1 MKIIGVITTKN
12 RIEYFERALQSA
24 ITQRRRPDKII
35 VVSDSEDEMKENERS
50 IAENASAIFL
60 EDKYTHNYAGSLNT
74 AIHYILGKDL
84 FEFAGYE
91 QTYVAFLD
99 DDDIWDEE
107 YISACENALN
117 GEDFVVS
124 GILYCNEQGEQA
136 LTIPHELSVENFLRG
151 NPHLQGSN
159 TFVKM
164 STLLKAGLFDES
176 MSSTTDRDIFTRM
189 MLLGATYTVVN
200 RHLVK
205 VDAFNSRERITN
217 GKEKKAEGL
226 RKFFYKYSCYMS
238 DEVKDA
244 FFARAKNLFGIDKES
259 ICRFPN
265 KLNKAGV
272 QYAKER
278 YHGNL
283 TIGFIATEYKLG
295 LRLLKELSALKRENT
310 KIVIFINFT
319 QSRDAYLEVLEN
331 SGYFYE
337 IIDRERVLHKIRKGG
352 FDQFVTE
359 EKVSEPVIKDIAI
372 SRTILQKYLHQCTK
386 EGDVIWILDED
397 MRLKEMVYDG
407 EQFEEMPL
415 DIDAVI
421 GEYIGEYDAVVGNYT
436 LDAPL
441 PILSTLRTSL
451 VDYVYGKAGLRG
463 VSTLDSYRDY
473 YYDLSDTTTRHL
485 ETPVTWGKICTLD
498 DVFGGKAQ
506 SRPLFMQDDEIRE
519 ADSRGGN
526 TLVFNREILELPNW
540 SIQIGDKIGRRSD
553 YFWAWLAKQDGYKIV
568 NAPFATLHD
577 RPSVPF
583 DFEKEKNKLLLDLI
597 GSSFTKAVGTVGI
610 NAKKEDFCCCY
621 MQFFLSRL
629 TKFVA
634 CFYRICGLLSIIKD
648 EKYSVYFTEAELH
661 FYLKVIQPYL
671 ESEKIVCAYDDL
683 CRKLHMQRRM
693 QNKEAI
699 RKVLEEYFCLSE
711 TSLRLLGNGGE
722 GVVFADGVHVLK
734 YFFKPLQNLSF
745 LKQISKK
752 FERCNQLYPLDF
764 YELQETT
771 VIRYRY
777 EPSVPYRGGCVGDF
791 VQLLRFAEE
800 NGFSF
805 DNYKQSNF
813 VVVDGHVK
821 LIDYGKSFLPV
832 TNQSKNKS
840 IVRVYE
846 MLRYPFLGEEEFKQL
861 IQRSYN
867 GLTKYIDDGNEQ
879 FRRLVER
886 RYKEDLHDQK
896 VLELIR
902 AEKPCKMLDY
912 GAGKCRIA
920 NILAEDC
927 DVSVYDIDMA
937 TVTARAASG
946 IKILSHRAKLQTEKY
961 DLVTCNLVLCCVSN
975 PTAQEIM
982 CDINAVLKHDGKAVI
997 SICNPLFNSVQ
1008 HTELRKSGLKGEYK
1022 RSELF
1027 EKITTVGRP
1036 VREEYHRPIEYY
1048 QNLFSRYGFQIE
1060 RVAEGDGVD
1069 ADTLMPISEHLI
1081 FACKKTMDVKE
1092 YRDCTLLI
1100 KTNPMEWRSIYNNIC
1115 HIVNSLEKFGRFERR
1130 IVVIDLSAAEER
1142 ARRYDFDDEDMLKE
1156 ELLLAKENGLIDEI
1170 LFAEGGRDETEKIY
1184 EKYFGLK
1191 SKNGHSANGQGTY
1204 ATLFAFEKIQTKY
1217 VFQTDSDILYS
1228 IHSDAVRKAI
1238 DTLKRGAMT
1247 ASFGI
1252 ARSASGTIG
1261 YGARTEVRTCFLD
1274 LEKLKMRLPLPNQV
1288 IQGQVQ
1294 LPWHRSLDK
1303 VLFENESVRFA
1314 DCEAWFVHPENQKK
1328 AETNFL
1334 TVVRERIE
1342 NGFYCNK
1349 QEGQVNLQGMRAE
1362 WAEKTDADVVLYIRG
1377 YNTPCEKLK
1386 RLFDSL
1392 KRQTFQ
1398 DFSIVYVDD
1407 ASENESADYARLI
1420 LRKDPYF
1427 AGRVAACWNDTNV
1440 GELENFVFAMQNMV
1454 VNQDAIVINV
1464 DNDDYL
1470 VNERALEIIVKKF
1483 SEGAEITCG
1492 NCIRWDKPLK
1502 HYRVYSFDR
1511 VWERSG
1517 DNIWLHPK
1525 CFRRYLFDCI
1535 DIENDLKIDGKY
1547 VDVNTDFAFMLPMV
1561 QKAERR
1567 EFIEEVLYYFEPSLQ
1582 NSERTGKYSNAYK
1595 EDVKRK
1601 LLEKAKRRGNEK
1613 NHRGDRRR

>member
-1 MKIIGVITTKN
+1 MKIIGVVTTKN
-12 RIEYFERALQSA
+12 RFEYFERAFRSA
-24 ITQRRRPDKII
+24 ISQKRKLDQLI
-35 VVSDSEDEMKENERS
+35 VVSDSEVEVKESEKR

-74 AIHYILGKDL
+74 AIHYILEKNL
-84 FEFAGYE
+84 FESADYE
-91 QTYVAFLD
+91 RTYLAFLD
-99 DDDIWDEE
+99 DDDLWDEE
-107 YISACENALN
+107 YILSCENALN
-117 GEDFVVS
+117 DEDFVVS
-124 GILYCNEQGEQA
+124 GLLYCNEQGERP
-136 LTIPHELSVENFLRG
+136 LSIPHELSVESFLRG

-164 STLLKAGLFDES
+164 STVLKAGLFDES

-265 KLNKAGV
+265 KLNKASV
-272 QYAKER
+272 QYAKEK

-386 EGDVIWILDED
+386 EGDAIWILDED

-421 GEYIGEYDAVVGNYT
+421 GQYIGEYDAVVGNYT

-526 TLVFNREILELPNW
+526 TLVFNRELLELPNW

-553 YFWAWLAKQDGYKIV
+553 YFWAWLAKQNGYKIV
-568 NAPFATLHD
+568 NAPFATMHD
-577 RPSVPF
+577 RSTAEF
-583 DFEKEKNKLLLDLI
+583 DFAKEKNKLLLDLI
-597 GSSFTKAVGTVGI
+597 GASFTKAVGKVGI
-610 NAKKEDFCCCY
+610 NAEKEDFY
-621 MQFFLSRL
+621 NVYTQFFLTRL

-634 CFYRICGLLSIIKD
+634 GFYRIQGLLSILQEK
-648 EKYSVYFTEAELH
+648 KYSAYFTESELQ
-661 FYLKVIQPYL
+661 FYLKEIQPYL
-671 ESEKIVCAYDDL
+671 EREKVICAYDDI
-683 CRKLHMQRRM
+683 CRKLHMQRHM
-693 QNKEAI
+693 QDKEMI
-699 RKVLEEYFCLSE
+699 QKKLEESFSLAE
-711 TSLRLLGNGGE
+711 NSLRFLGNGGE
-722 GVVFADGVHVLK
+722 GVVFTDNVHVFK
-734 YFFKPLQNLSF
+734 YFFKPLKNIAF
-745 LKQISKK
+745 LKQISEK
-752 FERCNQLYPLDF
+752 FGACSQLYSLEF
-764 YELQETT
+764 YELQGTT

-777 EPSVPYRGGCVGDF
+777 EPSVPYKGGYIGDF

-805 DNYKQSNF
+805 DNYKHGNF
-813 VVVDGHVK
+813 IVAGGYVK
-821 LIDYGKSFLPV
+821 LIDYGKSFLPI
-832 TNQSKNKS
+832 TPKGREKS
-840 IVRVYE
+840 VARVYE
-846 MLRYPFLGEEEFKQL
+846 MLRYPFLSEEEFKQL

-867 GLTKYIDDGNEQ
+867 GSTQYIDDGEE
-879 FRRLVER
+879 RLRKLVER
-886 RYKEDLHDQK
+886 RYKEDLHDRK
-896 VLELIR
+896 VLDLIR
-902 AEKPCKMLDY
+902 RERPRRLLDY
-912 GAGKCRIA
+912 GAGKCKIA
-920 NILAEDC
+920 NALAGNC
-927 DVSVYDIDMA
+927 DVSVYDIDKDTM
-937 TVTARAASG
+937 TDRAAPWVRV
-946 IKILSHRAKLQTEKY
+946 IFDRAELTRGQY
-961 DLVTCNLVLCCVSN
+961 DLVTCNLVLCCV
-975 PTAQEIM
+975 PDLTAQKIM
-982 CDINAVLKHDGKAVI
+982 QDVNAALKGGGKAVI

-1008 HTELRKSGLKGEYK
+1008 HTELRKSGLKGGYR
-1022 RSELF
+1022 RSERF
-1027 EKITTVGRP
+1027 EKMTTVGRP

-1048 QNLFSRYGFQIE
+1048 QNLFLRHGFQIE
-1060 RVAEGDGVD
+1060 QIVEGDGVD

-1081 FACKKTMDVKE
+1081 FVCKKTTDVKE
-1092 YRDCTLLI
+1092 YYDCTLLI
-1100 KTNPMEWRSIYNNIC
+1100 KTNPMEWRSIYKSIC
-1115 HIVNSLEKFGRFERR
+1115 HIVNSLEKFGRFKRR
-1130 IVVIDLSAAEER
+1130 MVVADLCGTEER
-1142 ARRYDFDDEDMLKE
+1142 ARRYDLDDVEKLE
-1156 ELLLAKENGLIDEI
+1156 YALTTANENGLLDEI
-1170 LFAEGGRDETEKIY
+1170 LFVRDDGINTERIY
-1184 EKYFGLK
+1184 EKYFGVT
-1191 SKNGHSANGQGTY
+1191 SKDGHSANGQGTY
-1204 ATLFAFEKIQTKY
+1204 ATLSAFENIHTKY
-1217 VFQTDSDILYS
+1217 VLQTDSDILYFVN
-1228 IHSDAVRKAI
+1228 SDEVQRGLDALNAGAV
-1238 DTLKRGAMT
+1238 TVSL
-1247 ASFGI
+1247 GI
-1252 ARSASGTIG
+1252 ARSVSKAVT
-1261 YGARTEVRTCFLD
+1261 YGVRTEVRSCFLD
-1274 LEKLKMRLPLPNQV
+1274 LEKLKKRLPLPNH
-1288 IQGQVQ
+1288 IEQGRVR
-1294 LPWHRSLDK
+1294 LPWHRSLD
-1303 VLFENESVRFA
+1303 LARSESESVRFA
-1314 DCEAWFVHPENQKK
+1314 NREAWFIHPENQRKQEK
-1328 AETNFL
+1328 NL
-1334 TVVRERIE
+1334 LSVVRDRVER
-1342 NGFYCNK
+1342 GFFCISQK
-1349 QEGQVNLQGMRAE
+1349 EQVNLQGTRAE
-1362 WAEKTDADVVLYIRG
+1362 WTEKTNAEVVLYIRG

-1392 KRQTFQ
+1392 KKQTFQ
-1398 DFSIVYVDD
+1398 DYDIIYIDD

-1420 LRKDPYF
+1420 LRKDPF
-1427 AGRVAACWNDTNV
+1427 FTERTAACWNDTNV

-1454 VNQDAIVINV
+1454 VNQNAIVINV

-1483 SEGAEITCG
+1483 YEGAEITCG

-1517 DNIWLHPK
+1517 DNIWVHPK

-1582 NSERTGKYSNAYK
+1582 NSERTGKYRNAYK

-1601 LLEKAKRRGNEK
+1601 LLEKAKRRGQ
-1613 NHRGDRRR
+1613 

>member
-1 MKIIGVITTKN
+1 MKIIGVVTTKN
-12 RIEYFERALQSA
+12 RFEYFERAFRSA
-24 ITQRRRPDKII
+24 ISQKRKLDQLI
-35 VVSDSEDEMKENERS
+35 VVSDSEVEVKESEKR

-74 AIHYILGKDL
+74 AIHFILEKEIFSIEDYG
-84 FEFAGYE
+84 
-91 QTYVAFLD
+91 QTYIAFLD

-107 YISACENALN
+107 YIFACEKALN

-136 LTIPHELSVENFLRG
+136 LTIPRELSMESFLRG
-151 NPHLQGSN
+151 NPHVQGSN
-159 TFVKM
+159 TFVKL
-164 STLLKAGLFDES
+164 STLLKAGLFDEN
-176 MSSTTDRDIFTRM
+176 MSSTTDRDIFSRIM
-189 MLLGATYTVVN
+189 MLNPTYVVVD
-200 RHLVK
+200 RHLVR

-217 GKEKKAEGL
+217 GREKKAEGL

-238 DEVKDA
+238 NEVKDA

-259 ICRFPN
+259 ICRVPN
-265 KLNKAGV
+265 KLNQTSV
-272 QYAKER
+272 RYAKER

-295 LRLLKELSALKRENT
+295 LRLLKELSALKRDNT

-319 QSRDAYLEVLEN
+319 QSPDAYLEVLEN

-337 IIDRERVLHKIRKGG
+337 LIDRERVLHKIRKEG

-407 EQFEEMPL
+407 EQFEEIPL

-441 PILSTLRTSL
+441 PILSTLRTTL

-473 YYDLSDTTTRHL
+473 YYDLSDTTTKHL

-506 SRPLFMQDDEIRE
+506 SRPLFMQVDEIRE

-526 TLVFNREILELPNW
+526 TLVFNRELLELPNW

-610 NAKKEDFCCCY
+610 NAKEEDFCRCY
-621 MQFFLSRL
+621 KQFFLSRL

-634 CFYRICGLLSIIKD
+634 SFYRICGLLSIIKD

-661 FYLKVIQPYL
+661 IYLKAIKPYL
-671 ESEKIVCAYDDL
+671 ESEKIECAYDDL

-693 QNKEAI
+693 QDKEAI
-699 RKVLEEYFCLSE
+699 RKNLEEYFCLSE

-722 GVVFADGVHVLK
+722 GVVFTDGVHVFK
-734 YFFKPLQNLSF
+734 YFFKPLKNLSF
-745 LKQISKK
+745 LKQISKE

-764 YELQETT
+764 YELQGTT

-777 EPSVPYRGGCVGDF
+777 ESSVPYRGGYVGDF

-821 LIDYGKSFLPV
+821 LIDYGKSFLPA
-832 TNQSKNKS
+832 TNQLKNKS

-846 MLRYPFLGEEEFKQL
+846 MLRYPFLGDEEFKQL

-867 GLTKYIDDGNEQ
+867 GLAQYIDDGKEQ
-879 FRRLVER
+879 LRQLVER

-896 VLELIR
+896 VLELIK
-902 AEKPCKMLDY
+902 AEMPCKILDY

-920 NILAEDC
+920 NILVEDC
-927 DVSVYDIDMA
+927 DVSVYDIDIA
-937 TVTARAASG
+937 TVAARATSG

-982 CDINAVLKHDGKAVI
+982 CDINAALKHDGKAVI

-1022 RSELF
+1022 RSERF
-1027 EKITTVGRP
+1027 EKITTVGSP
-1036 VREEYHRPIEYY
+1036 VREEYHRPTEYY

-1069 ADTLMPISEHLI
+1069 ADKLMPISEHLM
-1081 FACKKTMDVKE
+1081 FVCKKIADARE
-1092 YRDCTLLI
+1092 YQDCTLLI
-1100 KTNPMEWRSIYNNIC
+1100 KTNPMEWRSIYKNIC
-1115 HIVNSLEKFGRFERR
+1115 HIVNSLEKFGRFEKR

-1142 ARRYDFDDEDMLKE
+1142 ARRYDFDDEDKLKE
-1156 ELLLAKENGLIDEI
+1156 ALLLAKENGLIDEI
-1170 LFAEGGRDETEKIY
+1170 IFAEDNSGEKEKIY
-1184 EKYFGLK
+1184 LKYFGVK
-1191 SKNGHSANGQGTY
+1191 SKNGHCVNGQGTY
-1204 ATLFAFEKIQTKY
+1204 ATLFAFDNIHTKY
-1217 VFQTDSDILYS
+1217 VFQTDSDILYY
-1228 IHSDAVRKAI
+1228 IRSDAVQKGLDALKA
-1238 DTLKRGAMT
+1238 GAVVT
-1247 ASFGI
+1247 SIGV
-1252 ARSASGTIG
+1252 AREVSEELT
-1261 YGARTEVRTCFLD
+1261 YGVRTEVRTCLLD
-1274 LEKLKMRLPLPNQV
+1274 LEKLKRRLPLPNQIV
-1288 IQGQVQ
+1288 QGQLQ
-1294 LPWHRSLDK
+1294 IPWHRSLDR
-1303 VLFENESVRFA
+1303 VLSESESIRFA
-1314 DCEAWFVHPENQKK
+1314 NRDEWFIHPENQKK
-1328 AETNFL
+1328 QEKNLLA
-1334 TVVRERIE
+1334 VVRDRVE
-1342 NGFYCNK
+1342 NGFFCISQK
-1349 QEGQVNLQGMRAE
+1349 EQVNLQGSRAE
-1362 WAEKTDADVVLYIRG
+1362 WTEKTNAEVVIYIRG
-1377 YNTPCEKLK
+1377 YNTSCEKLK

-1392 KRQTFQ
+1392 RKQTFQ
-1398 DFSIVYVDD
+1398 DFDIVYIDD
-1407 ASENESADYARLI
+1407 ASENESADYAKLI
-1420 LRKDPYF
+1420 LRKDLF
-1427 AGRVAACWNDTNV
+1427 FTERTVACWNDVNV

-1454 VNQDAIVINV
+1454 MNPNAIVINV

-1470 VNERALEIIVKKF
+1470 VNERAVEIIVKKF

-1502 HYRVYSFDR
+1502 HYRIKSFEK
-1511 VWERSG
+1511 VWERDG

-1525 CFRRYLFDCI
+1525 CFKRYLFDCI
-1535 DIENDLKIDGKY
+1535 DIENDLMIDGKY
-1547 VDVNTDFAFMLPMV
+1547 VDVNTDFAFMLPMI
-1561 QKAERR
+1561 QNSGRSI
-1567 EFIEEVLYYFEPSLQ
+1567 FIEEVLYYFEPSLK
-1582 NSERTGKYSNAYK
+1582 NIERKGKYSQSYK
-1595 EDVKRK
+1595 KK
-1601 LLEKAKRRGNEK
+1601 IKKILLEKAKRRYYGK
-1613 NHRGDRRR
+1613 K